1 VVALA
6 KAVKHNGSDKKWL
19 KMPLVISWL
28 VVDKVVLK
36 YVVENTSVFTPNRDT
51 CSHLV
56 EVKEVVAFATAI
68 KHNGLNNKWLKMPPG
83 ISWLRG
89 SQTHR

>member
-1 VVALA
+1 MF
-6 KAVKHNGSDKKWL
+6 L
-19 KMPLVISWL
+19 KRVG
-28 VVDKVVLK
+28 
-36 YVVENTSVFTPNRDT
+36 ENTSVFTPNRDT

-56 EVKEVVAFATAI
+56 EVKEVVAFATAM

-89 SQTHR
+89 SQTHRAGRTQADKKRRSFGSSN